1 MKINGNPAIAY
12 QQGLK
17 AGKSAGVYDGFN
29 AAVLL
34 ALLGLYNVYD
44 EYLPEQHLPGLA
56 KALESEMCRLL
67 HDEMGGDPEEVAE
80 KATYEIMRLRE
91 KLGMEVVP
99 LEQPKV

>member
-44 EYLPEQHLPGLA
+44 EYVLEQHLPGLA

-67 HDEMGGDPEEVAE
+67 QDEMGGEPGEVAE

>member
-29 AAVLL
+29 AGVLL

-44 EYLPEQHLPGLA
+44 EYVPEQHLPGLT
-56 KALESEMCRLL
+56 KAMEDEMHRLL
-67 HDEMGGDPEEVAE
+67 RDEMNGEPAEVAE

-91 KLGMEVVP
+91 KLGMDTKDP
-99 LEQPKV
+99 D